1 MNNWLG
7 LSQQKSAEC
16 CEKFFWRMDRNKK
29 FNCTLDAHHIKQIIA
44 VLLYLIAL
52 RMIWSLL

>member
-44 VLLYLIAL
+44 VLLYL
-52 RMIWSLL
+52 SPH